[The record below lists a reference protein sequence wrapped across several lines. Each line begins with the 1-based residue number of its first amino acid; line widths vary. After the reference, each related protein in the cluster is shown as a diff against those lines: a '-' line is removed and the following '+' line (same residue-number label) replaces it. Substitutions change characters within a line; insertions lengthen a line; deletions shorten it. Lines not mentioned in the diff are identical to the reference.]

1 MSKVVLISGSNR
13 LGNTEYILNKINESI
28 NSEIILLKNKKIEFC
43 KGCLACHY
51 NDKCIIDDDIN
62 DLIDVLVGA
71 DLIVFGVPNYFDNV
85 TGLFKNF
92 MDRLHPLYKSGLL
105 KNKKVIFIYVGGGKI
120 DGTLKCLHQAVEGF
134 SKYLGFD
141 IIHEFSIKAL
151 NVNDMKSKEDIIDG
165 IIQKIKLSIS

>member
-62 DLIDVLVGA
+62 DLIDILIGA

-85 TGLFKNF
+85 TGYLKTLWIGCIRYIKVDYLKIKKLFLF
-92 MDRLHPLYKSGLL
+92 MLVEE
-105 KNKKVIFIYVGGGKI
+105 KKME
-120 DGTLKCLHQAVEGF
+120 L
-134 SKYLGFD
+134 
-141 IIHEFSIKAL
+141 L
-151 NVNDMKSKEDIIDG
+151 NVY
-165 IIQKIKLSIS
+165 IKQLKVFLNI